1 MVVGHRV
8 AVSQFS
14 DHSVGLRTAKFEN
27 ISQKLSDLIFFESAV
42 FVGVEIVKNDF
53 ELVDENAS
61 KSLSRTQAFILPQEN
76 LILSF
81 TFGPIRSRGFAG
93 TVSTKVV
100 FQEGEVER
108 VTDVCTS
115 A

>member
-14 DHSVGLRTAKFEN
+14 DHSVGLRTAKFEY
-27 ISQKLSDLIFFESAV
+27 ISQKLSDLISFESAV
-42 FVGVEIVKNDF
+42 FVGVEIVKNNF
-53 ELVDENAS
+53 ELVDKNGS
-61 KSLSRTQAFILPQEN
+61 KSFSGAQAFILPQEN

-81 TFGPIRSRGFAG
+81 TFLPIRSRRFAG